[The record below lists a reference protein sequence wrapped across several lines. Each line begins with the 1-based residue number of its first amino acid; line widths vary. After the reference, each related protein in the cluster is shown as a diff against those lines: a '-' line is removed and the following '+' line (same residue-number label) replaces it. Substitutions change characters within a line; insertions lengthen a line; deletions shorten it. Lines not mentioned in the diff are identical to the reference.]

1 VINNHIDKN
10 QLELPDHEEDVVVDK
25 KPDEKPSLVVQ
36 GFFKIYDP
44 ESGEVMVQGRA

>member
-1 VINNHIDKN
+1 MINNHIDKN
-10 QLELPDHEEDVVVDK
+10 QLELAESGESGVVDK